1 MHEFG
6 TKEQL
11 KHVYL
16 HHDVVQTTS
25 LRDMCLRPCCR
36 ELKRQLLTE
45 VWLKSLKSY
54 LKKNFKNFLDKIM
67 IDFKMF
73 QNRFFNIDII
83 IVRNFVKKM

>member
-25 LRDMCLRPCCR
+25 LRDMHLRPCCT

-45 VWLKSLKSY
+45 ILFKSLKSY
-54 LKKNFKNFLDKIM
+54 LNKV
-67 IDFKMF
+67 
-73 QNRFFNIDII
+73 FF
-83 IVRNFVKKM
+83 

>member
-16 HHDVVQTTS
+16 HDDVVQTTS
-25 LRDMCLRPCCR
+25 LRDMRLKPWCR

-45 VWLKSLKSY
+45 
-54 LKKNFKNFLDKIM
+54 I
-67 IDFKMF
+67 
-73 QNRFFNIDII
+73 
-83 IVRNFVKKM
+83 